1 MKELTSIEMK
11 EISGAGI
18 LSFLNGEQ
26 SLGVALVDAV
36 VGGIYGA
43 VVLSAQGG
51 LQGGVTGNGT
61 GGGMLG
67 VGAVMA
73 WTGSIW
79 ASVQGGVW
87 GAVIGAYEGTAAI
100 DDRTRI
106 FFDSV
111 VFGTGGGFKN

>member
-1 MKELTSIEMK
+1 MKELTSIEMN

-26 SLGVALVDAV
+26 SFGVALVDAV

-43 VVLSAQGG
+43 V
-51 LQGGVTGNGT
+51 
-61 GGGMLG
+61 
-67 VGAVMA
+67 
-73 WTGSIW
+73 
-79 ASVQGGVW
+79 VQGGVW